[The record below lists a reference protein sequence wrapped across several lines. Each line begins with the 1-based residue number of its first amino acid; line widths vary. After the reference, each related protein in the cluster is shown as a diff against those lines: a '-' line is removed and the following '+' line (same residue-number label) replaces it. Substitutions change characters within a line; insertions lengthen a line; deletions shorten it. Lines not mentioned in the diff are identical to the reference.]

1 MIASSVCMGA
11 TSSSSGAGD
20 VATTATDSCE
30 LCSATT
36 AAGCAECGASC
47 ATGCATDC
55 ATDCVTGAVGIGAD
69 TSNSCVATGLDFCV
83 GDDAFARA
91 LRIAMDD
98 SELFSF

>member
-1 MIASSVCMGA
+1 MIDSSLCKGTA
-11 TSSSSGAGD
+11 TSSSCAGA
-20 VATTATDSCE
+20 VATTTADSCE

-69 TSNSCVATGLDFCV
+69 TSDSCVVTGLDFCV
-83 GDDAFARA
+83 GDNAFARA